1 MRHGSIDW
9 LALYISL
16 IAAIMLVFGIV
27 WSVSPMHFVN
37 GYRALIF
44 RDKVTRAK
52 WWGIC
57 GLQYFRSCGRR
68 YGRLLRSL
76 HPLSVVDG
84 RVSLDRAVTPASV
97 PPESNGAWQASSRET
112 GFSLTSSV
120 YQPITRDLTEN
131 ARLCRHLTEPVFWD
145 TWIRLPQLGRVRLLI
160 K

>member
-1 MRHGSIDW
+1 
-9 LALYISL
+9 
-16 IAAIMLVFGIV
+16 MLVFRIV
-27 WSVSPMHFVN
+27 WSVSPMRFVN

-112 GFSLTSSV
+112 AVPPNDTTPLQISSQIV
-120 YQPITRDLTEN
+120 PLIRRDK
-131 ARLCRHLTEPVFWD
+131 
-145 TWIRLPQLGRVRLLI
+145 LI
-160 K
+160 VCTKE

>member
-1 MRHGSIDW
+1 
-9 LALYISL
+9 
-16 IAAIMLVFGIV
+16 MLVFGIV
-27 WSVSPMHFVN
+27 WSVSPMRFVN

-97 PPESNGAWQASSRET
+97 PPEVMERGKRVPVKRQ
-112 GFSLTSSV
+112 F
-120 YQPITRDLTEN
+120 
-131 ARLCRHLTEPVFWD
+131 RLMTQRPCRFRR
-145 TWIRLPQLGRVRLLI
+145 RLYL
-160 K
+160 